1 MVDSLS
7 ECLLTMLFEKER
19 EVLERERENWDE
31 REGLGNRGV
40 LYLGESGWAVR
51 KLSEKRCVPIGIV
64 ASSLFGFFR
73 KQTWQI
79 STLYFS
85 ALFFFYFTLLPLGR
99 IPSGIFSSTAHVG
112 SVTFALFFFFFF
124 PFSFSIY
131 EKHTIYESKLS

>member
-51 KLSEKRCVPIGIV
+51 KLSEKRCVPISI
-64 ASSLFGFFR
+64 ADSSLFGFFR

-85 ALFFFYFTLLPLGR
+85 ELFFFYFTLLPLGR

-124 PFSFSIY
+124 YFLFFYLWKTHHIW
-131 EKHTIYESKLS
+131 E